1 MTQTL
6 PIVCTLTPDTLA
18 TRKAQL
24 LPGLFTRAQDTEPTS
39 DGYRLTFDASAAT
52 LRAIATAIDAE
63 RHCCRFLRFELTVEP
78 DAGPVV
84 LTLSGPPG
92 AREFVAALCDL

>member
-1 MTQTL
+1 MRTL
-6 PIVCTLTPDTLA
+6 PIVCTLTPETVA

-24 LPGLFTRAQDTEPTS
+24 LPGLFRRAEKTEPTP
-39 DGYRLTFDASAAT
+39 DGYRLRFAPSAA
-52 LRAIATAIDAE
+52 LFQIVATAIEAE

-78 DAGPVV
+78 DEGPLV

-92 AREFVAALCDL
+92 AREFVAALCEV